1 MSTAAK
7 ERPVDAA
14 AAAPGERA
22 AEYRR
27 RGWWRDETFLDDL
40 HRQARER
47 PRRLA
52 IAGRRVAESRT

>member
-1 MSTAAK
+1 MSTA
-7 ERPVDAA
+7 VTS
-14 AAAPGERA
+14 PGERTTSAGAGATSEEHA

-40 HRQARER
+40 HRRAREH

-52 IAGRRVAESRT
+52 IA